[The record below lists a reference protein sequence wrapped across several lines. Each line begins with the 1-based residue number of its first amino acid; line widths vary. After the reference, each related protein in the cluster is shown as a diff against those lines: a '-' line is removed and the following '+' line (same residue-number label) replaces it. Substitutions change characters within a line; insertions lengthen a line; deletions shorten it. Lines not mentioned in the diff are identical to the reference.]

1 MSRMGTRLLFSSSTC
16 SSSPTKEGRKKKAM
30 LATRKWD
37 TVSMCRSLST
47 PVSSRTISSTILM
60 TLAGKATGSSAATPS
75 PTRQMPKIRAS
86 SPMMFIGCTL
96 SLFRLAPVGASSR
109 DVGRGGGRTKG
120 PLVKGG
126 CRRRQAVTGGF
137 RITKTFR
144 FTESP
149 RHFVALPPLTRGA
162 LKVSLPE
169 GGRLPLSRGD
179 VEHSETEG
187 IGKWP
192 KAVEEKSP
200 QGSVRKQAAKTAL
213 LAFPPQ
219 GGRWPEGPD
228 EGADRGAPLKR
239 TLISQPSADSFPLGG
254 GSLIAGSGG

>member
-1 MSRMGTRLLFSSSTC
+1 MGKGTRRPQAAKF
-16 SSSPTKEGRKKKAM
+16 PAENH
-30 LATRKWD
+30 
-37 TVSMCRSLST
+37 RSG
-47 PVSSRTISSTILM
+47 P
-60 TLAGKATGSSAATPS
+60 P
-75 PTRQMPKIRAS
+75 
-86 SPMMFIGCTL
+86 
-96 SLFRLAPVGASSR
+96 
-109 DVGRGGGRTKG
+109 GRGALRATHHVGPDHRARRALLPSVGRTKG

-149 RHFVALPPLTRGA
+149 RHFVALPPLTRGGFE
-162 LKVSLPE
+162 SLPPR
-169 GGRLPLSRGD
+169 GRTTPPVRGD

-192 KAVEEKSP
+192 RAVEEKSP

-219 GGRWPEGPD
+219 GGKVARR
-228 EGADRGAPLKR
+228 AR
-239 TLISQPSADSFPLGG
+239 
-254 GSLIAGSGG
+254 